1 MKDKTGG
8 VPIKE
13 SLGLKPKVY
22 SFLVDDRSE
31 NKKIKGLKKNL
42 PRKSLTLDTN
52 IFC

>member
-1 MKDKTGG
+1 MKDETGD

-31 NKKIKGLKKNL
+31 NKKTKGLKK
-42 PRKSLTLDTN
+42 KVA
-52 IFC
+52 